1 MSWLGYNSSNASVKI
16 LLQMLTD
23 FSATTIPTST
33 DVERINTE
41 IYSEMRIKMRKAGI
55 AIDSITDAD
64 DLRYLSQIND
74 MGTAGIIEK
83 IKFGNVPNA
92 SGETNTIS
100 EPDISWNKKYE
111 KKLKEFIE
119 YKTINTVDYSVF
131 GVNEELTD
139 GEPLF
144 GSETTW

>member
-83 IKFGNVPNA
+83 IKVSRLPMRN
-92 SGETNTIS
+92 
-100 EPDISWNKKYE
+100 
-111 KKLKEFIE
+111 
-119 YKTINTVDYSVF
+119 
-131 GVNEELTD
+131 
-139 GEPLF
+139 
-144 GSETTW
+144 